1 MSAMTRPHTTRAMAH
16 SAHPMHALES
26 RMRRSKAR
34 TMIDPSHGIHLTA
47 VALAHVDSTLAMN
60 LLAVDALR
68 MRHGLA

>member
-1 MSAMTRPHTTRAMAH
+1 MSAMTRTHTTHAMAH

-47 VALAHVDSTLAMN
+47 VALAHVASTLAMN
-60 LLAVDALR
+60 LLAMDVLR